1 MSSTFGGFNTVVR
14 GLYAQQACLDTVG
27 HNISNANTQGYSRQS
42 VNLVTTSPENLY
54 GLYGNNQK
62 GSGVD
67 VASVT
72 RARDAFI
79 DRQYWRETST
89 QGASQMSVDY
99 LGRIEGVFQEPSDTG
114 VQTTLDKFWSSW
126 QTLSTNASDN
136 GIRTT
141 VRQRGVE
148 LADAI
153 QSAAQQLTNMVIDVN
168 TLLDIKVNKVNEL
181 SAQISG
187 LNRQIVNIEIGG
199 TDHANDLRDTRD
211 VLVDQLSQLIN
222 VNVREDADGNYA
234 IQSGGIPIVSAA
246 GYQKITTQSTND
258 PDYGY
263 EIKNV
268 VVQGQTNPLVFS
280 GGEIKGLLEMRDAVS
295 NSKTS
300 ANGIKGY
307 LKNLENMS
315 KFLLTEF
322 NDVHKQGLG
331 SDNSTGYNFFGN
343 EGTNYNA
350 FTPATNTLGWISEL
364 KVNPVLF
371 NTANGLDKI
380 AAKTAINNI
389 TIQQSNGAS
398 GAAKVTSTYTA
409 TTPLTFQVRIDSK
422 STTGD
427 VNTVSVSTDNGAT
440 WSLATEVSPST
451 TPKTY
456 TLPLPTGTP
465 TTQGV
470 TIQISSNTFNG
481 VGDTY
486 SFSVNQGNAA
496 GNNAVNLSN
505 RLKVDTSTATLG
517 GASLDTYYSSVI
529 GELGVQSQS
538 AQKITKNQAT
548 LIGQIKNWRE
558 SVSGVSVDEEM
569 TNMIRFQKGYSAAAR
584 MITTMDEMF
593 DTLIKSTGVV
603 GR

>member
-1 MSSTFGGFNTVVR
+1 MMSSTFGGFNTVVR
-14 GLYAQQACLDTVG
+14 GLYAQQASLDTVG

-72 RARDAFI
+72 RARDVFI
-79 DRQYWRETST
+79 DRQYWAETST
-89 QGASQMSVDY
+89 KGASQVSVDY

-114 VQTTLDKFWSSW
+114 IQTTLDKFWSSL

-153 QSAAQQLTNMVIDVN
+153 QTAAQQLTNMVTDVN
-168 TLLDIKVNKVNEL
+168 SLIDIKVNKINEL
-181 SAQISG
+181 SSQISG

-222 VNVREDADGNYA
+222 INVREDADGNYA

-246 GYQKITTQSTND
+246 GYQKLATQSKND

-268 VVQGQTNPLVFS
+268 VMQGETNPLVFS

-295 NSKTS
+295 STTS
-300 ANGIKGY
+300 SVNGIKGY
-307 LKNLENMS
+307 LKNLETVS

-331 SDNSTGYNFFGN
+331 ADNSTGYNFFGN
-343 EGTNYNA
+343 EGTDYNA

-409 TTPLTFQVRIDSK
+409 TTPLTFQVRIATASA
-422 STTGD
+422 GD
-427 VNTVSVSTDNGAT
+427 VNTIEVSTDNGAN
-440 WSLATEVSPST
+440 WSAATEVTPST

-465 TTQGV
+465 TTQSV
-470 TIQISSNTFNG
+470 TIQISSNTFNA

-505 RLKVDTSTATLG
+505 RLKVDTSSANLG

-529 GELGVQSQS
+529 GALGVQSQS
-538 AQKITKNQAT
+538 AQKTTKNQET
-548 LIGQIKNWRE
+548 LINQIKNWRE

-584 MITTMDEMF
+584 MITAMDEMF